1 MIKLYKPFMPQLP
14 LMDEILHSGALA
26 SGKYTTMFENA
37 LKEFFGQENLIV
49 TNSFNTAISVAL
61 SALGFK
67 YGDEIIASPMAC
79 LASTQPFASSGIKM
93 VWADIDPHT
102 GTLSPESVCSKITSR
117 TKAILHNQF
126 CGIPGYIDEINHIA
140 HEHGIISIDDGIE
153 CFGSKYKGKL
163 IGNCGTDVTIFS
175 FTAVR
180 HPNTIDGGA
189 VIFKDR
195 SVYEKS
201 LLIRDCGID
210 RRIFRD
216 ANGEINPECDIKL
229 VGFSATMSNVN
240 GYIGYCQ
247 MQHTDEIFEKRHKNA
262 AFWDS
267 YFKENSAEGY
277 RPIHPEHGQPNFW
290 VYGILAPDKTKAVLS
305 FREKGYY
312 ASGVHINNNRY
323 QIFGDYEKLPGV
335 EDFYC
340 HFVALPCG
348 WWM

>member
-1 MIKLYKPFMPQLP
+1 MIQLYKPFMPDLP
-14 LMDEILHSGALA
+14 LTDEILHSGALA
-26 SGKYTTMFENA
+26 SGKYTTMFEDS
-37 LKEFFGQENLIV
+37 LKRYFGQNSLIV

-61 SALGFK
+61 STLGIK

-79 LASTQPFASSGIKM
+79 LASTQPFASSGIKI

-102 GTLSPESVCSKITSR
+102 GTLSPESVRQKITCR

-126 CGIPGYIDEINHIA
+126 CGIPGYINEINSIA
-140 HEHGIISIDDGIE
+140 HDHGIVSIDDGIE
-153 CFGSKYKGKL
+153 CFGSKYRGQL
-163 IGNCGTDVTIFS
+163 IGSCGTDVTIFS

-189 VIFKDR
+189 IIFNDP
-195 SVYEKS
+195 VLYERS

-216 ANGEINPECDIKL
+216 VNGEINPNCDINL
-229 VGFSATMSNVN
+229 VGFSATMSNIN

-247 MQHTDEIFEKRHKNA
+247 MQHTEQILSKRLNNA
-262 AFWDS
+262 AFWDR
-267 YFKENSAEGY
+267 YFTESDQDGY
-277 RPIHPEHGQPNFW
+277 KPIRIDHGQPNYW
-290 VYGILAPDKTKAVLS
+290 VYGILVPDKIKAILS
-305 FREKGYY
+305 FREMGYY

-323 QIFGDYEKLPGV
+323 SIFGDYEMLPGV
-335 EDFYC
+335 EDFC
-340 HFVALPCG
+340 KHFVALPCG